1 MKWTYA
7 QITECTPRL
16 KNHLCAVYNF
26 IHLHKGSENPKLKSI
41 DFTVEGVSLAKRIL
55 DKSNTS
61 DIVMEK
67 FVTNFLDSLTA
78 IETMAMIQPSAKIF
92 FFKTVDTEVNG
103 IVESIEIGEEVVFN
117 DFDMEEM
124 KYNIGIQKRRYPK
137 LNLIYKN
144 YIPAE
149 VEIY

>member
-7 QITECTPRL
+7 QITELTPRL
-16 KNHLCAVYNF
+16 KNHLCAIYNF
-26 IHLHKGSENPKLKSI
+26 IHLHKDSTNPKLKDI

-67 FVTNFLDSLTA
+67 FVTNFLDSLVA

-92 FFKTVDTEVNG
+92 FYKEVETEVNG
-103 IVESIEIGEEVVFN
+103 ATEVVELGEEVILN
-117 DFDMEEM
+117 DFDLEEM
-124 KYNIGIQKRRYPK
+124 KYKIGIYTRRYPK

-144 YIPAE
+144 YIPADI
-149 VEIY
+149 EIF